1 MRVACYG
8 SEFDVSDFL
17 IDKFIKDFDGLPGS
31 GQRENVMQLR
41 MSIDEVLDYVAEEPD
56 MLHEF
61 EIRSDFVKAL
71 AMQKAMG
78 ELGILHD
85 S

>member
-1 MRVACYG
+1 MRVDYLG
-8 SEFDVSDFL
+8 SEFDIPDVL
-17 IDKFIKDFDGLPGS
+17 IDKFVKDFECLPGS

-41 MSIDEVLDYVAEEPD
+41 MSIDDVLDYVSEEPE

-61 EIRSDFVKAL
+61 SIRSDFVKAI
-71 AMQKAMG
+71 AMQQAMG
-78 ELGILHD
+78 ELGILYD

>member
-8 SEFDVSDFL
+8 SEFDIPDVL
-17 IDKFIKDFDGLPGS
+17 IDKYIKDFETLPGS
-31 GQRENVMQLR
+31 GQRNSVMQLR
-41 MSIDEVLDYVAEEPD
+41 MTIDDILDYVAEEPD

-61 EIRSDFVKAL
+61 EIRADFVKAL
-71 AMQKAMG
+71 AMQQAMG

>member
-8 SEFDVSDFL
+8 SEFDIPDFL